1 MNADFCNLVRE
12 SLPEDAAERL
22 LCALQGTEAERLF
35 CALKGTAGE
44 PASVGN
50 TAPVQEDGLQTT
62 IRLNPFKKGFPINL
76 FFTSSSSSDEK
87 TVADVKSVSEEK
99 CALEVLDGAVELWCK
114 GAFKLAERPDFT
126 LDPSFHAGAYYVQDS
141 SSMFP
146 YLIADEID
154 SALGANGVLLD
165 LCAAPGGKSTH
176 LLSLFAKEGRI
187 ILSNEAVPKRIPPLT
202 DNLAKWGVSRLIA
215 TNRDPKNLGRL
226 EGLFDVILADVPCSG
241 EGMFMRSSDAL
252 NDWSLRTVEECA
264 VRQRSIISDIWPAL
278 KEGGLLVYST
288 CTYNHKENSDNV
300 RYIIDELGAE
310 YVPVDKVLA
319 AVPGLLKLDYG
330 YQFALGSVMGEG
342 QFFAVLRKRS
352 AAASVGSA
360 QGNCNNAKDNR
371 ISKRTSKNQ
380 KSFREL
386 KVKIIDNQRN
396 NEDDVIKNVEGCDSK
411 DNRENCVNREIGE
424 VSKSFFFNRADE
436 TIYMMPSDVAERM
449 IAIAEAIEGTA
460 NSNPIKSGKSQD
472 CANGSSFSY
481 VKMIG
486 CRVGTVKAG
495 KVIPDADF
503 ALSTELQN
511 ALQEVMKDKTIAEEK
526 IQIEIKYEELRASL
540 QFTAAEVDRAVALR
554 FLARENITPLP
565 SWKQGYVLLCYKG
578 LGLGFVNNLGNRCNN
593 LYPQERRIRKSI
605 Q

>member
-22 LCALQGTEAERLF
+22 LCALQGTEAERLPSE
-35 CALKGTAGE
+35 L
-44 PASVGN
+44 
-50 TAPVQEDGLQTT
+50 QEDGLQTT
-62 IRLNPFKKGFPINL
+62 IRLNPFKKVFPVNH
-76 FFTSSSSSDEK
+76 FFTSSSSSDKK

-114 GAFKLAERPDFT
+114 GAFKLTERPDFT
-126 LDPSFHAGAYYVQDS
+126 LDPSFHSGAYYVQDS

-146 YLIADEID
+146 YLIANEID
-154 SALGANGVLLD
+154 SALEESGVLLD

-187 ILSNEAVPKRIPPLT
+187 ILSNEAVPKRIPALT

-352 AAASVGSA
+352 AAALVGSA

-396 NEDDVIKNVEGCDSK
+396 NEAEEIGNVEGCDSK
-411 DNRENCVNREIGE
+411 DNRDNREIGE

-449 IAIAEAIEGTA
+449 IAIAEAVEGTA

-486 CRVGTVKAG
+486 CRVGTVKGG

-511 ALQEVMKDKTIAEEK
+511 ALQEGMKDKTIAEENCSF
-526 IQIEIKYEELRASL
+526 EIKFEELRASL
-540 QFTAAEVDRAVALR
+540 QFAAAEVDRAVALR

-605 Q
+605 

>member
-22 LCALQGTEAERLF
+22 LCALQGQ
-35 CALKGTAGE
+35 AGE
-44 PASVGN
+44 PA
-50 TAPVQEDGLQTT
+50 PT
-62 IRLNPFKKGFPINL
+62 IRINPFKN
-76 FFTSSSSSDEK
+76 
-87 TVADVKSVSEEK
+87 A
-99 CALEVLDGAVELWCK
+99 EVFDGAEKLWCE
-114 GAFKLAERPDFT
+114 GAFKLTERPDFT

-154 SALGANGVLLD
+154 SALGESGVLLD

-187 ILSNEAVPKRIPPLT
+187 ILSNEAVPKRIPALT

-278 KEGGLLVYST
+278 KEGGLLIYST

-300 RYIIDELGAE
+300 RYIIEELGAE

-342 QFFAVLRKRS
+342 QFFAVLKKRS
-352 AAASVGSA
+352 GGASNKAFKRKISLKEL
-360 QGNCNNAKDNR
+360 NA
-371 ISKRTSKNQ
+371 
-380 KSFREL
+380 
-386 KVKIIDNQRN
+386 KIIDNQ
-396 NEDDVIKNVEGCDSK
+396 K
-411 DNRENCVNREIGE
+411 DAGQL
-424 VSKSFFFNRADE
+424 FFFDKANEA
-436 TIYMMPSDVAERM
+436 IYMMPSDVAERM
-449 IAIAEAIEGTA
+449 ISIAEAIEG
-460 NSNPIKSGKSQD
+460 GE
-472 CANGSSFSY
+472 GVGHY

-486 CRVGTVKAG
+486 CKVGTVKAG

-503 ALSTELQN
+503 ALSAELQ
-511 ALQEVMKDKTIAEEK
+511 KSH
-526 IQIEIKYEELRASL
+526 IEIKFEELKASL
-540 QFTAAEVDRAVALR
+540 QFSAAEVDRAVALR
-554 FLARENITPLP
+554 FLARENITPHP

-593 LYPQERRIRKSI
+593 LYPQERRIRKRL
-605 Q
+605 

>member
-22 LCALQGTEAERLF
+22 LCALQGT
-35 CALKGTAGE
+35 AGE

-50 TAPVQEDGLQTT
+50 TAPAQEDGLQTT
-62 IRLNPFKKGFPINL
+62 EPAPTIRINPFKKVFPINH
-76 FFTSSSSSDEK
+76 FFTSSSSSDKK
-87 TVADVKSVSEEK
+87 TVADVKNVSEEK

-154 SALGANGVLLD
+154 SALGESGVLLD

-187 ILSNEAVPKRIPPLT
+187 ILSNEAVPKRIPALT

-300 RYIIDELGAE
+300 RYIIEELGAE

-319 AVPGLLKLDYG
+319 EVPGLLKLDFG

-396 NEDDVIKNVEGCDSK
+396 NEAEEIGNVEGCDSK
-411 DNRENCVNREIGE
+411 DNRENRENCLNREIGE
-424 VSKSFFFNRADE
+424 VSKSFFFNKADE

-486 CRVGTVKAG
+486 CRVGTVKGG

-511 ALQEVMKDKTIAEEK
+511 ALQEGMKDKTIAEENCSF
-526 IQIEIKYEELRASL
+526 EIKFEELRASL

-578 LGLGFVNNLGNRCNN
+578 LGLGFVNNLGSRCNN

-605 Q
+605 

>member
-1 MNADFCNLVRE
+1 MNAEFCNLVKE
-12 SLPEDAAERL
+12 SLPHDAAERL
-22 LCALQGTEAERLF
+22 LCALSGTELS
-35 CALKGTAGE
+35 
-44 PASVGN
+44 P
-50 TAPVQEDGLQTT
+50 T
-62 IRLNPFKKGFPINL
+62 IRLNPFKTKG
-76 FFTSSSSSDEK
+76 D
-87 TVADVKSVSEEK
+87 VSENQ
-99 CALEVLDGAVELWCK
+99 CVLEVLKGAEELWCK

-126 LDPSFHAGAYYVQDS
+126 LDPAFHAGAYYVQDS

-165 LCAAPGGKSTH
+165 LCASPGGKSTH
-176 LLSLFAKEGRI
+176 LISLFAKEGRI
-187 ILSNEAVPKRIPPLT
+187 FLSNEAVPKRTPALT

-264 VRQRSIISDIWPAL
+264 ARQRSIISDIWPAL

-300 RYIIDELGAE
+300 RYIIEELGAE
-310 YVPVDKVLA
+310 YVPVDKALA
-319 AVPGLLKLDYG
+319 IVPGLLKLDYG

-352 AAASVGSA
+352 GRSLSAAVASKSQKFPFKELRV
-360 QGNCNNAKDNR
+360 N
-371 ISKRTSKNQ
+371 ISDNQ
-380 KSFREL
+380 K
-386 KVKIIDNQRN
+386 NT
-396 NEDDVIKNVEGCDSK
+396 
-411 DNRENCVNREIGE
+411 
-424 VSKSFFFNRADE
+424 FFYNRAE
-436 TIYMMPSDVAERM
+436 ESIYMMPSDVAERM
-449 IAIAEAIEGTA
+449 IAIAEAIEGA
-460 NSNPIKSGKSQD
+460 GGIGR
-472 CANGSSFSY
+472 Y
-481 VKMIG
+481 VKMLG

-503 ALSTELQN
+503 ALSAELQRCHFEIKFEELKA
-511 ALQEVMKDKTIAEEK
+511 ALQFSV
-526 IQIEIKYEELRASL
+526 
-540 QFTAAEVDRAVALR
+540 AEVDRGTALR

-565 SWKQGYVLLCYKG
+565 EWKQGYILLCYRR

-593 LYPQERRIRKSI
+593 LYPQERRIRKRL
-605 Q
+605 

>member
-1 MNADFCNLVRE
+1 M
-12 SLPEDAAERL
+12 
-22 LCALQGTEAERLF
+22 
-35 CALKGTAGE
+35 
-44 PASVGN
+44 
-50 TAPVQEDGLQTT
+50 
-62 IRLNPFKKGFPINL
+62 
-76 FFTSSSSSDEK
+76 
-87 TVADVKSVSEEK
+87 
-99 CALEVLDGAVELWCK
+99 EVLDGAVELWCK

-154 SALGANGVLLD
+154 SALGESGVLLD

-187 ILSNEAVPKRIPPLT
+187 ILSNEAVPKRIPALT

-300 RYIIDELGAE
+300 RYIIEELGAE
-310 YVPVDKVLA
+310 YVPADKVLA
-319 AVPGLLKLDYG
+319 EVPGLLKLDFG

-352 AAASVGSA
+352 AAASVGSV

-386 KVKIIDNQRN
+386 KVKIIDNQKDGEN
-396 NEDDVIKNVEGCDSK
+396 FEDV
-411 DNRENCVNREIGE
+411 DNRENCDNKDNRESGE
-424 VSKSFFFNRADE
+424 VSRNSGESRDNLGGVLSGRSFFFNKAE
-436 TIYMMPSDVAERM
+436 EAIYMIPSDVAERM
-449 IAIAEAIEGTA
+449 IAIAEAVEGTA

-511 ALQEVMKDKTIAEEK
+511 ALQEGMKDKTIAEENCSF
-526 IQIEIKYEELRASL
+526 EIKFEELRASL

-554 FLARENITPLP
+554 FLARENIIPLP

-578 LGLGFVNNLGNRCNN
+578 LGLGFVNNLGSRCNN

>member
-22 LCALQGTEAERLF
+22 LCALKGTEAERLPSE
-35 CALKGTAGE
+35 LQG
-44 PASVGN
+44 
-50 TAPVQEDGLQTT
+50 DGLQTT
-62 IRLNPFKKGFPINL
+62 EPAPTIRINPFKKVFPINH

-87 TVADVKSVSEEK
+87 TVADVKSVSKEK
-99 CALEVLDGAVELWCK
+99 CALEVLEGAEELWCK

-154 SALGANGVLLD
+154 SALGESGVLLD

-187 ILSNEAVPKRIPPLT
+187 ILSNEAVPKRIPALT

-300 RYIIDELGAE
+300 RYIIEELGAE

-319 AVPGLLKLDYG
+319 EVPGLLKLDYG

-386 KVKIIDNQRN
+386 KVKIVDNQKDGKN
-396 NEDDVIKNVEGCDSK
+396 FGDV
-411 DNRENCVNREIGE
+411 DNRENCDNKENRESE
-424 VSKSFFFNRADE
+424 VESKSFFFNRADE

-449 IAIAEAIEGTA
+449 ITIAEAIEGTA

-486 CRVGTVKAG
+486 CKVGTVKGG

-511 ALQEVMKDKTIAEEK
+511 ALQEGMKDKSIAEK
-526 IQIEIKYEELRASL
+526 DSCIEIKFEELRAAL
-540 QFTAAEVDRAVALR
+540 QFFVAEVDRGTALR
-554 FLARENITPLP
+554 FLARENITPHP
-565 SWKQGYVLLCYKG
+565 KWKQGYILLCYKG

-605 Q
+605 

>member
-1 MNADFCNLVRE
+1 MNADFCNLVKE
-12 SLPEDAAERL
+12 SLPHDGAERL
-22 LCALQGTEAERLF
+22 LAALSAAAPGGNSA
-35 CALKGTAGE
+35 
-44 PASVGN
+44 PA
-50 TAPVQEDGLQTT
+50 PT
-62 IRLNPFKKGFPINL
+62 IRCNPFKK
-76 FFTSSSSSDEK
+76 
-87 TVADVKSVSEEK
+87 A
-99 CALEVLDGAVELWCK
+99 EVMDGVEELWCE

-126 LDPSFHAGAYYVQDS
+126 LDPAFHAGAYYVQDS

-154 SALGANGVLLD
+154 SALGTNGVLLD
-165 LCAAPGGKSTH
+165 LCASPGGKSTH

-187 ILSNEAVPKRIPPLT
+187 ILSNEAVPKRIPALT

-252 NDWSLRTVEECA
+252 NDWSLRTVKECA

-300 RYIIDELGAE
+300 RYIIEELGAE

-352 AAASVGSA
+352 GRSLSAAVASKGQKSPLKELRV
-360 QGNCNNAKDNR
+360 N
-371 ISKRTSKNQ
+371 ISDNQ
-380 KSFREL
+380 K
-386 KVKIIDNQRN
+386 NT
-396 NEDDVIKNVEGCDSK
+396 
-411 DNRENCVNREIGE
+411 
-424 VSKSFFFNRADE
+424 FFYNKTE
-436 TIYMMPSDVAERM
+436 ESIYMMPSDVAERM
-449 IAIAEAIEGTA
+449 IAIAEAIT
-460 NSNPIKSGKSQD
+460 
-472 CANGSSFSY
+472 FSY

-503 ALSTELQN
+503 ALSAELQRCHFEIKFEELKA
-511 ALQEVMKDKTIAEEK
+511 ALQFSV
-526 IQIEIKYEELRASL
+526 
-540 QFTAAEVDRAVALR
+540 AEVDRGTALR

-565 SWKQGYVLLCYKG
+565 EWKQGYVLLCYNS
-578 LGLGFVNNLGNRCNN
+578 LGLGFINNLGNRCNN
-593 LYPQERRIRKSI
+593 LYPQERRIRKRL
-605 Q
+605 

>member
-22 LCALQGTEAERLF
+22 LCALKGTEAERLPSE
-35 CALKGTAGE
+35 LQG
-44 PASVGN
+44 
-50 TAPVQEDGLQTT
+50 DGLQTT
-62 IRLNPFKKGFPINL
+62 EPAPTIRINPFKKVFPINH

-87 TVADVKSVSEEK
+87 TVADVKSVSKEK
-99 CALEVLDGAVELWCK
+99 CALEVLEGAEELWCK

-154 SALGANGVLLD
+154 SALGESGVLLD

-187 ILSNEAVPKRIPPLT
+187 ILSNEAVPKRIPALT

-300 RYIIDELGAE
+300 RYIIEELGAE

-319 AVPGLLKLDYG
+319 EVPGLLKLDYG

-386 KVKIIDNQRN
+386 KVKIVDNQKDGKN
-396 NEDDVIKNVEGCDSK
+396 FGDV
-411 DNRENCVNREIGE
+411 DNRENCDNKENRESE
-424 VSKSFFFNRADE
+424 VESKSFFFNRADE

-449 IAIAEAIEGTA
+449 ITIAEAIEGTA

-486 CRVGTVKAG
+486 CKVGTVKGG

-511 ALQEVMKDKTIAEEK
+511 ALQEGMKDKTIAEENCSF
-526 IQIEIKYEELRASL
+526 EIKFEELRASL

-554 FLARENITPLP
+554 FLSRENITPLP

-605 Q
+605 

>member
-22 LCALQGTEAERLF
+22 LCALQGTEVERLPSE
-35 CALKGTAGE
+35 LQG
-44 PASVGN
+44 
-50 TAPVQEDGLQTT
+50 DGLQTT
-62 IRLNPFKKGFPINL
+62 IRLNPFKKEFPINH

-87 TVADVKSVSEEK
+87 TVADVKSVSKEK

-154 SALGANGVLLD
+154 SALGESGVLLD

-187 ILSNEAVPKRIPPLT
+187 ILSNEAVPKRIPALT

-300 RYIIDELGAE
+300 RYIIEELGAE

-319 AVPGLLKLDYG
+319 EVPGLLKLDYG

-386 KVKIIDNQRN
+386 KVKIIDTQ
-396 NEDDVIKNVEGCDSK
+396 K
-411 DNRENCVNREIGE
+411 DNGR
-424 VSKSFFFNRADE
+424 SFFFNRADE

-511 ALQEVMKDKTIAEEK
+511 ALQEGMKDKTIAEENCSF
-526 IQIEIKYEELRASL
+526 EIKFEELKVSL
-540 QFTAAEVDRAVALR
+540 QFSTAEVDRAVALR
-554 FLARENITPLP
+554 FLARENITPHP

-593 LYPQERRIRKSI
+593 LYPQERRIRKRL
-605 Q
+605 

>member
-22 LCALQGTEAERLF
+22 LCALQGTEAERQPSELQGQPSTQ
-35 CALKGTAGE
+35 KGTAGE

-50 TAPVQEDGLQTT
+50 TAPAQEDGLQTT
-62 IRLNPFKKGFPINL
+62 IRLNPFKKVFPVNH

-154 SALGANGVLLD
+154 SALGESGVLLD

-187 ILSNEAVPKRIPPLT
+187 ILSNEAVPKRIPALT

-300 RYIIDELGAE
+300 RYIIEELGAE

-319 AVPGLLKLDYG
+319 EVPGLLKLDFG

-380 KSFREL
+380 KSFRKL
-386 KVKIIDNQRN
+386 KVKIIDTQ
-396 NEDDVIKNVEGCDSK
+396 K
-411 DNRENCVNREIGE
+411 DNGQ
-424 VSKSFFFNRADE
+424 SFFFNRADE

-449 IAIAEAIEGTA
+449 ITIAEAIEGTA

-511 ALQEVMKDKTIAEEK
+511 ALQEGMKDKTVAEGK
-526 IQIEIKYEELRASL
+526 IQIEIKFEELRASL

-554 FLARENITPLP
+554 FLARENITPHP

-578 LGLGFVNNLGNRCNN
+578 LGLGFVNNLGSRCNN